1 MNIEIK
7 QMSVNGKTAIVNA
20 KTIAERVFANFISSD
35 VAELSFET
43 ISRWFADTL
52 SNVIPHFSR

>member
-43 ISRWFADTL
+43 ISR
-52 SNVIPHFSR
+52 